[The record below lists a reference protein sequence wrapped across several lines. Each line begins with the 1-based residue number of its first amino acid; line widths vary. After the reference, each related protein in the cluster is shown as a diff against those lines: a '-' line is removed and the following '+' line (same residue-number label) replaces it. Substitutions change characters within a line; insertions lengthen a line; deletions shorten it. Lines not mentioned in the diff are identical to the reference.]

1 MGRYIIRRLLLLPV
15 VLFMVSVIIFFAIR
29 LVPGDAAMAMV
40 EEANITSDQDT
51 IQKLREELGLDRPA
65 IVQYGVWLGK
75 ALRGD
80 LGNAFF
86 PQGTSVA
93 ANIGRSFPVTLELGL
108 FALVVGVLVAL
119 PLGTLS
125 AIRADTV
132 VDYGGRLIAVV
143 GLSVPDFIFG
153 MILIVLPAI
162 WFNWLPPLVYVP
174 FIVDPLTN
182 LKQFVLPSAALGFRL
197 TSTLTRMTRSAML
210 EVLRQDYI
218 RTAWSKGL
226 RERVVISRHAL
237 KNAMIAPITIIGTQV
252 AFLIG
257 GTIVSELIFNL
268 PGVGRL
274 TLVAIERRDYPQL
287 MGNVMMLAGG
297 IVIINI
303 IVDLSYGW
311 LDPRIRYS

>member
-1 MGRYIIRRLLLLPV
+1 MSRYIIRRLLLLPV
-15 VLFMVSVIIFFAIR
+15 VLFIVSVLIFFAIR

-108 FALVVGVLVAL
+108 FALVVGILVAL

-153 MILIVLPAI
+153 MIMIVLPAI

-174 FIVDPLTN
+174 FIDDPLSN
-182 LKQFVLPSAALGFRL
+182 LKQFVLPAAALGFRL

-226 RERVVISRHAL
+226 RERVVIVRHAL

-287 MGNVMMLAGG
+287 MGNVMMLASG